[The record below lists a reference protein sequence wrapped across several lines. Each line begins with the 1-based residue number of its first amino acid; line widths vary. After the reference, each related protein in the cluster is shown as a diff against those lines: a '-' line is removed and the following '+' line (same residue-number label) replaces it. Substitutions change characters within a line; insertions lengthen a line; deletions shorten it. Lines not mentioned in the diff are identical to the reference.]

1 MQKSII
7 ISIIVSAV
15 IVTGVGFVFL
25 DDYNNSIPE
34 LVKVGLLFPTSGDFS
49 TSGNEN
55 VIASQI
61 AINDFNQYLK
71 NQKAS
76 WELVGKNENT
86 HTSPELALII
96 TKEFHADGIDIIIG
110 PETSSELSL
119 IKPYADQNGLLIFSP
134 SSTAPSL
141 AVKDNIFRLAPD
153 DTHQGHVITTL
164 LEQKEIKAIVMLTR
178 DDTWGNDLS
187 KSITDSY
194 FIDGI
199 HAPKIEIKYDP
210 NNPNYFDVTNNLS
223 MALDSHLKKY
233 NLKQIAVI
241 VIGFGETA
249 EFFKESANFDNLSIV
264 QWIGTDS
271 NANEKKITDD
281 DIALEF
287 ANSVGFVAVQ
297 FASESNPIRD
307 ELEQRLIEELGYT
320 PSIYAY
326 STYDTVWIV
335 GKSIIE
341 ADSIKPHLV
350 KLEIEQVA
358 STHRGALSSTEL
370 NFVGDLNSADYDLW
384 GIVDDS
390 WQVIG
395 HLNDA
400 HEIEKIILD

>member
-1 MQKSII
+1 MQKPLI
-7 ISIIVSAV
+7 ISIIVAIGIIASL
-15 IVTGVGFVFL
+15 GFL
-25 DDYNNSIPE
+25 YIDDYNNSIPE
-34 LVKVGLLFPTSGDFS
+34 SVKVGLLFPTSGDFS

-55 VIASQI
+55 VIASQM

-71 NQKAS
+71 NQKAK
-76 WELVGKNENT
+76 WQLVGININSETN
-86 HTSPELALII
+86 PEIALEIV
-96 TKEFHADGIDIIIG
+96 KDFHEKGIDIIIG
-110 PETSSELSL
+110 PETSSELSA
-119 IKPYADQNGLLIFSP
+119 IKPYADANGLLVFSP

-153 DTHQGHVITTL
+153 DTHQGHVIANL
-164 LEQKEIKAIVMLTR
+164 LEEKEIKAIVMLTR
-178 DDTWGNDLS
+178 DDTWGNGLS
-187 KSITDSY
+187 KSITNNY

-199 HAPKIEIKYDP
+199 HPPKIEIKYSPD
-210 NNPNYFDVTNNLS
+210 NPNYFDVTHNLS
-223 MALDSHLKKY
+223 MALDSHLQNY
-233 NLKQIAVI
+233 NSDQIAVI
-241 VIGFGETA
+241 VIGFGETV
-249 EFFKESANFDNLSIV
+249 EFFKESANFDNLSLV
-264 QWIGTDS
+264 QWIGADS

-281 DIALEF
+281 IKALQF
-287 ANSVGFVAVQ
+287 ANKVNFVAVQ

-307 ELEQRLIEELGYT
+307 ELEQRLIEELGYA

-358 STHRGALSSTEL
+358 ATHRGALSSTEL
-370 NFVGDLNSADYDLW
+370 NHAGDLNSADYDLW

-395 HLNDA
+395 NFTDA
-400 HEIEKIILD
+400 HEKKLMPPN